1 MRALLTQ
8 MVQETEFQLEASKG
22 GNVPGVTEDHR
33 YEMLESLQSLRS
45 TIADLSAAK
54 RCGHCGMRVGSQQA
68 CVRPWTYD
76 AAKDRCVHPEGE
88 GAKP

>member
-1 MRALLTQ
+1 MIQALLIQ
-8 MVQETEFQLEASKG
+8 MAQETEFQLEASKG

-45 TIADLSAAK
+45 AIAPK

-76 AAKDRCVHPEGE
+76 AAKDRCVNSAGE
-88 GAKP
+88 G